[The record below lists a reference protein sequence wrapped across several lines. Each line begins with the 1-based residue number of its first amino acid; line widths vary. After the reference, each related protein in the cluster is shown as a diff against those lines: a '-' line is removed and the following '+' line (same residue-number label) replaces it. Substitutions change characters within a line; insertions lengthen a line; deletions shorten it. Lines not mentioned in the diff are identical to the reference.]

1 VHIAVFGATL
11 LFLLSTWY
19 LVHAWL
25 NLVIEG
31 WLSPWDVV
39 PVRPPQEAWDRS
51 LNDFFQS
58 FPGNLV
64 PDLVVVASSILVF
77 LRRLAKRRQWKSLPL
92 IFATANLVFMALNL
106 LAALALWPVIN
117 AWLPQPGSSFDAG
130 YHRTWPLILV
140 TVLLAVCLLWAQIK
154 VQWPR
159 YDPRPK

>member
-51 LNDFFQS
+51 LNDEFG
-58 FPGNLV
+58 FPAEEG
-64 PDLVVVASSILVF
+64 IKYQGIHTF
-77 LRRLAKRRQWKSLPL
+77 
-92 IFATANLVFMALNL
+92 T
-106 LAALALWPVIN
+106 ALADLEALDTLQDNPNVV
-117 AWLPQPGSSFDAG
+117 
-130 YHRTWPLILV
+130 LV
-140 TVLLAVCLLWAQIK
+140 DLSANQIK
-154 VQWPR
+154 DEIRARLGESIDITQVGIPNPSWYIVSGELKLP
-159 YDPRPK
+159 